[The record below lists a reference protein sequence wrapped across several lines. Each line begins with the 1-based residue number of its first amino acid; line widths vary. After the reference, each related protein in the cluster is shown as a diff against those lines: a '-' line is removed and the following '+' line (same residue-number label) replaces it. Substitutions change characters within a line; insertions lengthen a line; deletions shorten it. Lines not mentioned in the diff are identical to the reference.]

1 MKFISVRELR
11 IRPKRVWEGLKKEGE
26 IVITSNSKPIALL
39 TKVDEETLETSI
51 LAFRRSKAIMA
62 LEQMQNISVKYN
74 LDKIT
79 IGEIETEI
87 KEVRKTRK

>member
-1 MKFISVRELR
+1 MKFISVRDLR
-11 IRPKRVWEGLKKEGE
+11 IKPKRVWEGLKKEGE

-51 LAFRRSKAIMA
+51 VAFRQSKAIMA
-62 LEQMQNISVKYN
+62 LEQMQNTSVKYN

-79 IGEIETEI
+79 IDEIETEI
-87 KEVRKTRK
+87 KEVRN